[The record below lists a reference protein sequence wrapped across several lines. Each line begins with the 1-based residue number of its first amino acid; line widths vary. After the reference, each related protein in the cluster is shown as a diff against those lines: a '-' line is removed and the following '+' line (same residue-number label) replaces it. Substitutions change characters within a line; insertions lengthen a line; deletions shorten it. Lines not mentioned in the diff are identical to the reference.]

1 MNNYDWMERLRLRL
15 AAIERVTLETDA
27 LRESWATMTA
37 LERDDLMRKL
47 FPAAHP
53 LWSALTGLCEQA
65 LSCAVR

>member
-1 MNNYDWMERLRLRL
+1 MNNNHWIRRLSRQLD
-15 AAIERVTLETDA
+15 AIEWATLETDA

-53 LWSALTGLCEQA
+53 LWSALTGL
-65 LSCAVR
+65 S